1 MNAIKSYSR
10 CSIVPFEKSEC
21 HFLFYPTPHQI
32 KKYLSPH
39 SIKKTLIV
47 VSNPKEI
54 LTTNQTNIFY
64 AYEKQYSYGI
74 VCGVCHYKNL

>member
-1 MNAIKSYSR
+1 MNAIKSYSH

-32 KKYLSPH
+32 KKYLTVH
-39 SIKKTLIV
+39 NTKKLLIV

-54 LTTNQTNIFY
+54 LTTNQPNIFY